1 MSDKFDGW
9 RKILLDQI
17 DSKLTTRT
25 RRSVGINFPVGLH
38 ALLMRAAR
46 ERGMSMAA
54 YTRRAAIAFA
64 VKDLGLDYDTV
75 MQEEPAV
82 REFGE
87 GMSLGDKLSGKGYGR
102 WKIEALEGDHVT
114 AAAGGRTEDQG

>member
-1 MSDKFDGW
+1 MTEKFDGW

-25 RRSVGINFPVGLH
+25 RRSVGINFPVELH

-46 ERGMSMAA
+46 QRGMSMAA
-54 YTRRAAIAFA
+54 YTRRAALAFA
-64 VKDLGLDYDTV
+64 IRDLELDYDMV
-75 MQEEPAV
+75 MKDEPAV

-102 WKIEALEGDHVT
+102 WKIEALEGDRV
-114 AAAGGRTEDQG
+114 AAAGRRTEDQG